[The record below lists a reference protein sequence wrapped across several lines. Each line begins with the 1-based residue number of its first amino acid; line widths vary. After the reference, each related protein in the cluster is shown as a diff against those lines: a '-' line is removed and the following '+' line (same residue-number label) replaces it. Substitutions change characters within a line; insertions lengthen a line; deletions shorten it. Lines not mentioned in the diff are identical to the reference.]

1 MKASLFL
8 LPSLLIVGLSAW
20 MPPAAIAG
28 SETCKNVDIR
38 LKNGTSRE
46 MKVTK
51 LQYLE
56 PDKNQY
62 KTETGVFGIDGEQN
76 ISVGRTFTI
85 AKRDL
90 EKVNNEEIH
99 FVVTYRLRADTG
111 GYSLPILQ
119 QMRNF
124 KCTSNMLKE
133 VVLTEQKI

>member
-1 MKASLFL
+1 MKTSLFF
-8 LPSLLIVGLSAW
+8 LPSLLVIALSAW
-20 MPPAAIAG
+20 MPPAAVAG

-56 PDKNQY
+56 PDKGQY

-90 EKVNNEEIH
+90 EKVNNEQIH
-99 FVVTYRLRADTG
+99 FVVTYRLRVDN

-119 QMRNF
+119 QMPNF

>member
-8 LPSLLIVGLSAW
+8 IPSLLIVGLSAW
-20 MPPAAIAG
+20 MPPAAVAS

-38 LKNGTSRE
+38 LKNDTSRE

-56 PDKNQY
+56 KDGKIY

-85 AKRDL
+85 TKRDL
-90 EKVNNEEIH
+90 EKVNNERTH
-99 FVVTYRLRADTG
+99 FVVTYRLRGDN

-119 QMRNF
+119 QTPNF

-133 VVLTEQKI
+133 VVLNEQKI